1 MSQPVQRIDIAK
13 KTVVYQIPGMEDVS
27 LRRDIVYRTTAAGD
41 LTLDL
46 YSPPKTTEPMPAVIF
61 VLGYSDVGA
70 QSRLGCKFKEMGSY
84 ISWAKLSAASG
95 MVAITYTNREPITDL
110 GALLQFI
117 RENASSLGIDSG
129 RVGIWAASG
138 NVPLALSL
146 LMETEKP
153 REYPRC
159 AVLCYGLMLDLD
171 GATGVAEAAKTWG
184 FVNPCIRNSVS
195 DLAAHVPLFI
205 ARAGRDQTPHLNQ
218 ALDAF
223 VAKALERNLPITL
236 ANHPTGPHAFD
247 VFDDSDTS
255 CSVIR
260 QILEFM
266 RSQLIAKDDR

>member
-1 MSQPVQRIDIAK
+1 MSQPVQRIDITK
-13 KTVVYQIPGMEDVS
+13 KTAVYEIPGMEAVS

-46 YSPPKTTEPMPAVIF
+46 YSPAKTSGPLPAVIF
-61 VLGYSDVGA
+61 VLGYSDPGA
-70 QSRLGCKFKEMGSY
+70 QTRLGCRFKEMGSY
-84 ISWAKLSAASG
+84 ISWARLTAASG
-95 MVAITYTNREPITDL
+95 MAAVTYSNREPIADL
-110 GALLQFI
+110 DALLQFV
-117 RENASSLGIDSG
+117 RVNASSLGIDG
-129 RVGIWAASG
+129 TRVGIWAASG

-184 FVNPCIRNSVS
+184 FVNPCMRNSVS

-205 ARAGRDQTPHLNQ
+205 ARAGRDQTPNLNQ

-223 VAKALERNLPITL
+223 MTEALKRNLPITL

-247 VFDDSDTS
+247 LFDDSD
-255 CSVIR
+255 CSRAIIR

-266 RSQLIAKDDR
+266 RFQLTAKDDH